1 MRLPN
6 VLGALPAPIV
16 VKSAEEW
23 ETFIQTALAPH
34 LGSKLLLKADGTLH
48 EQTVSELI
56 ARARFAGVPVIG
68 CRLADLTV
76 LLEVDPDYIAP
87 GGER

>member
-1 MRLPN
+1 MRLPD
-6 VLGALPAPIV
+6 VLGTPSTPIV
-16 VKSAEEW
+16 VRSAEEW
-23 ETFIQTALAPH
+23 ETFIQTALAPY

-56 ARARFAGVPVIG
+56 ARARQAGVPVIG

-76 LLEVDPDYIAP
+76 LLEVDPAYIAP
-87 GGER
+87 ASR